1 MMSILAEAIFSLN
14 YRLIKLNPKYIRS
27 GLTGIV
33 LMSVVLCSTLYVHAD
48 SQSEAEYKVKSAF
61 IYNIINFIEW
71 PIDHELN
78 DAINLCVVGKNHFG
92 TALDSFE
99 YNTIGDKVLAI
110 KYVPSF
116 QDIGDHNVI
125 FICPS
130 EKKRLKQILQ
140 TLVGANTLTIGDTKG
155 FAQQGVI
162 INFYIKDE
170 KVRFE
175 INVDAAKRANLKIS
189 AKLLR
194 LAKIVH
200 DIPNK

>member
-1 MMSILAEAIFSLN
+1 MRILAESIVSLI
-14 YRLIKLNPKYIRS
+14 YWLIKLNYKYIKP
-27 GLTGIV
+27 GLTGIF
-33 LMSVVLCSTLYVHAD
+33 LMVVVLCSTLYVHAD
-48 SQSEAEYKVKSAF
+48 SQPKSEYEVKSAF
-61 IYNIINFIEW
+61 IYNIINFVEW
-71 PIDHELN
+71 PIDKGLN
-78 DAINLCVVGKNHFG
+78 DAIKLCVVGKNHFG
-92 TALDSFE
+92 TSLDSFE
-99 YNTIGDKVLAI
+99 YNTIGDQVLAL
-110 KYVPSF
+110 KYVQSF
-116 QDIGDHNVI
+116 QNIGDHNVV

-140 TLVGANTLTIGDTKG
+140 SLAGINILTIGDTKG

-175 INVDAAKRANLKIS
+175 INVDAVKRANLKIS

-200 DIPNK
+200 DTPNK

>member
-1 MMSILAEAIFSLN
+1 MRILAESIASLI
-14 YRLIKLNPKYIRS
+14 YWLIKLNYKYIKP
-27 GLTGIV
+27 GLTGV
-33 LMSVVLCSTLYVHAD
+33 FLMVVVLCSTLYVHAD
-48 SQSEAEYKVKSAF
+48 SQSKSEYEVKSAF
-61 IYNIINFIEW
+61 IYNIINFVEW
-71 PIDHELN
+71 PIDKGLN
-78 DAINLCVVGKNHFG
+78 DAIKLCVVGKNHFG
-92 TALDSFE
+92 TSLDSFE
-99 YNTIGDKVLAI
+99 YNTIGDQVLAL
-110 KYVPSF
+110 KYVQSF
-116 QDIGDHNVI
+116 QNIGDHNVV

-140 TLVGANTLTIGDTKG
+140 SLAGTNILTIGDTKG

-200 DIPNK
+200 DTPNK

>member
-1 MMSILAEAIFSLN
+1 MRILAEEIFRLN
-14 YRLIKLNPKYIRS
+14 NRHIKLNSKYIKTC
-27 GLTGIV
+27 LTGIV
-33 LMSVVLCSTLYVHAD
+33 LMVVVLCITLYVYAD
-48 SQSEAEYKVKSAF
+48 SQSKAEYKVKSAF

-71 PIDHELN
+71 PIDQGIN

-110 KYVPSF
+110 EYVPLL
-116 QDIGDHNVI
+116 QDIGGHNVV

-140 TLVGANTLTIGDTKG
+140 TLAGTNILTIGDTKG

-200 DIPNK
+200 GISDK

>member
-1 MMSILAEAIFSLN
+1 MRILAESIVSLI
-14 YRLIKLNPKYIRS
+14 YWFIKLNSKYLKP

-33 LMSVVLCSTLYVHAD
+33 LMVVILCSTLYVHAD
-48 SQSEAEYKVKSAF
+48 YQSKPEYEVKSAF

-71 PIDHELN
+71 PIEHRLN
-78 DAINLCVVGKNHFG
+78 GAINLCVVGKNHFG

-99 YNTIGDKVLAI
+99 YNTIGDQVFAL
-110 KYVPSF
+110 KYVQSF
-116 QDIGDHNVI
+116 QDIGDYNVV

-140 TLVGANTLTIGDTKG
+140 TLDGTNILTIGDTKG

-162 INFYIKDE
+162 INFYIKEE

-200 DIPNK
+200 DIPIK

>member
-1 MMSILAEAIFSLN
+1 MRILAESIVSLI
-14 YRLIKLNPKYIRS
+14 YWLIKLNYKYIKP
-27 GLTGIV
+27 GLTGIF
-33 LMSVVLCSTLYVHAD
+33 LMVVVLCSTLYVHAD
-48 SQSEAEYKVKSAF
+48 SQSKSEYEVKSAF
-61 IYNIINFIEW
+61 IYNIINFVEW
-71 PIDHELN
+71 PIDKGLN
-78 DAINLCVVGKNHFG
+78 DAIKLCVVGKNHFG
-92 TALDSFE
+92 TSLDSFE
-99 YNTIGDKVLAI
+99 YNTIGDQVLAL
-110 KYVPSF
+110 KYVQSF
-116 QDIGDHNVI
+116 QNIGDHNVV

-140 TLVGANTLTIGDTKG
+140 SLAGINILTIGDTKG

-200 DIPNK
+200 DTPNK